1 MKATPYRLAHHKI
14 LENMDG
20 TLWWESH
27 AGFTRTKNGR
37 CFIESN
43 VLFLEP
49 AIVVREPGFLI
60 MEYNEA
66 LDELPQ
72 WTKTPYYCTNYTL
85 RSCHNDKILYNE
97 SVGKGLKKR
106 TEEVTIASEGEQI
119 DFDIY
124 KSIGSGEIKAFVY
137 QLGRYKIIEAESGEL
152 RWNTCTHLD
161 RLKVGRG
168 FIDGKILFV
177 NGKIIEESGFSKR
190 EFFNQL
196 KQLPKWE
203 KTPYY
208 CTNYTLKPCQTTK
221 VFTGKQ
227 YGRSFRECFKYVRD
241 SISTDRKA
249 QGRKTF
255 KKIAEIKTGVTTYK
269 NRFFKRI

>member
-1 MKATPYRLAHHKI
+1 
-14 LENMDG
+14 MDG
-20 TLWWESH
+20 ALWWESH

-49 AIVVREPGFLI
+49 AVVVREPGFLI
-60 MEYNEA
+60 KEYNKA
-66 LDELPQ
+66 LEELPQ

-97 SVGKGLKKR
+97 SVGKGLKR
-106 TEEVTIASEGEQI
+106 RAEEFKTKAS
-119 DFDIY
+119 
-124 KSIGSGEIKAFVY
+124 VY
-137 QLGRYKIIEAESGEL
+137 QLGRYKIIEAESGQL

-168 FIDGKILFV
+168 FINGKILFV
-177 NGKIIEESGFSKR
+177 NRKIIEESGFSKR
-190 EFFNQL
+190 EFFNLL
-196 KQLPKWE
+196 KQLPKWK

-208 CTNYTLKPCQTTK
+208 CTNYTLKPCQTSK
-221 VFTGKQ
+221 VFTAKQ
-227 YGRSFRECFKYVRD
+227 YGRFFRECFKYVSD

-249 QGRKTF
+249 QGRK
-255 KKIAEIKTGVTTYK
+255 KIAEIKTGVTTYT

>member
-1 MKATPYRLAHHKI
+1 MKVTSYRLAHHKI

-20 TLWWESH
+20 NLWWESYT
-27 AGFTRTKNGR
+27 GFTRTKNGK
-37 CFIESN
+37 CFIKSN

-106 TEEVTIASEGEQI
+106 SEEVTIASEGEQI
-119 DFDIY
+119 DFDIC
-124 KSIGSGEIKAFVY
+124 KNIGSGEIKFFVY

-168 FIDGKILFV
+168 FINGKILFV
-177 NGKIIEESGFSKR
+177 NRKIIEESEFSKK
-190 EFFNQL
+190 EFFNRL
-196 KQLPKWE
+196 NQLPKWE

-221 VFTGKQ
+221 VFSGKQ
-227 YGRSFRECFKYVRD
+227 YGRSFRELFKYVRD

-249 QGRKTF
+249 KCRKTF

>member
-1 MKATPYRLAHHKI
+1 
-14 LENMDG
+14 MDG
-20 TLWWESH
+20 TLWWESY

-37 CFIESN
+37 CFIENN

-124 KSIGSGEIKAFVY
+124 KGIGSGEIKASVY

-168 FIDGKILFV
+168 FIDGKNLFV
-177 NGKIIEESGFSKR
+177 NGKIIEDSEFSKR
-190 EFFNQL
+190 EFFNRL
-196 KQLPKWE
+196 NQLPKWK

-208 CTNYTLKPCQTTK
+208 CTNYTLKPCHKTN
-221 VFTGKQ
+221 VSTGKR
-227 YGRSFRECFKYVRD
+227 YGRSFKEHFRYVRN
-241 SISTDRKA
+241 SIINDRKTYSKKA
-249 QGRKTF
+249 F
-255 KKIAEIKTGVTTYK
+255 KKIAEIITITSYM
-269 NRFFKRI
+269 NCFFKRIKK